1 MQIDLTTC
9 EQARQ
14 TRDPR
19 FDGRFFVGVKTTGI
33 FCRPICP
40 VRLPKAENVTF
51 FKSAAAATEGG
62 YRPCL
67 RCRPESAP
75 GTPAWCGTSTSVT
88 RALRLIHQGALD
100 QSPVS
105 ALADRLGIT
114 SRHLGRLFQQHLG
127 ASPIAVA
134 QTRRLQL
141 AKKLIDE
148 TRLSMT
154 EVAMAAGYGSIR
166 RFNDH
171 FRQVYDRSPSTL
183 RATTRPLPDDRL
195 SIRLPY
201 RTPYCW
207 ESISAFLAKRAVP
220 GVEWVSDGRWHR
232 HIKLDNQVGHIEV
245 SDCAAES
252 ALHCRLDLPTTASL
266 YTLVE
271 PLRNLFDLNAD
282 PREIAG
288 TLSRDKILKRLL
300 SDNAGIRVPGSWD
313 SFELAVRAI
322 VGQQI
327 SVSGATTVM
336 GRIAEQFG
344 TSLNGARLFPSPE
357 QLMRADPEALP
368 MPQARARAII
378 ELAGAVAGGV
388 VNLDRWVEPDAL
400 RQSLLAIKGIG
411 EWTASYIA
419 LRVLADP
426 DAFLHS
432 DLVLLKVARQL
443 YGDNNAAA
451 LLERSAD
458 WRPWRAYAGMYLWRA
473 AAQLNG

>member
-1 MQIDLTTC
+1 MEIDLTTC

-19 FDGRFFVGVKTTGI
+19 FDGRFFIGVKTTGI

-40 VRLPKAENVTF
+40 VRLPKAENVIF
-51 FKSAAAATEGG
+51 FKSAAAAIEDG

-75 GTPAWCGTSTSVT
+75 GTPAWCGSSTSVT
-88 RALRLIHQGALD
+88 RALRLIHEGALD
-100 QSPVS
+100 QSSIS

-114 SRHLGRLFQQHLG
+114 SRHLSRLFQRHLG

-134 QTRRLQL
+134 QTRRLQF
-141 AKKLIDE
+141 AKKLINE
-148 TRLSMT
+148 TSLPMT
-154 EVAMAAGYGSIR
+154 EVAMAAGYGSLR

-171 FRQVYDRSPSTL
+171 FRKVYDRPPSAL
-183 RATTRPLPDDRL
+183 RAGTRQASDGRL

-201 RTPYCW
+201 RAPYCW
-207 ESISAFLAKRAVP
+207 DSISAFLAKRAVP

-232 HIKLDNQVGHIEV
+232 HVELDGQVGHIEV
-245 SDCAAES
+245 SHSEFEPV
-252 ALHCRLDLPTTASL
+252 LQCRLDLPSTAPL

-271 PLRNLFDLNAD
+271 RIRNLFDLNAD
-282 PREIAG
+282 PLEING
-288 TLSRDKILKRLL
+288 TLAHDKTLDKLL
-300 SDNAGIRVPGSWD
+300 SENPGIRVPGSWD

-336 GRIAEQFG
+336 GRIAERFG
-344 TSLNGARLFPSPE
+344 TTVNGATLFPSPE
-357 QLMRADPEALP
+357 RLMRADPTDFP
-368 MPQARARAII
+368 MPQARARAIVD
-378 ELAGAVAGGV
+378 LASAVAGGV

-400 RQSLLAIKGIG
+400 RQSLVAIKGIG
-411 EWTASYIA
+411 EWTAGYIA
-419 LRVLADP
+419 LRVLSDP

-432 DLVLLKVARQL
+432 DLVLLKVARRL
-443 YGDNNAAA
+443 YGDQSAAA
-451 LLERSAD
+451 LLERSAG

>member
-1 MQIDLTTC
+1 MEIDLATC

-19 FDGRFFVGVKTTGI
+19 FDGRFFIGVRTTGI

-40 VRLPKAENVTF
+40 VRPPKAENVTF
-51 FKSAAAATEGG
+51 FKSAAAASEAG

-88 RALRLIHQGALD
+88 RALRLIQEGALD
-100 QSPVS
+100 QSSIS

-127 ASPIAVA
+127 ASPVAIA
-134 QTRRLQL
+134 QTRRLQF

-148 TRLSMT
+148 TNLGMT
-154 EVAMAAGYGSIR
+154 EIAMTAGYGSVR

-171 FRQVYDRSPSTL
+171 FRQVYDRPPSAL
-183 RATTRPLPDDRL
+183 RGGPRPACGGPL

-201 RTPYCW
+201 RAPYCW

-220 GVEWVSDGRWHR
+220 GVEWVNEGHWHR
-232 HIKLDNQVGHIEV
+232 HIALDGQIGHIEV
-245 SDCAAES
+245 SHCES
-252 ALHCRLDLPTTASL
+252 EPALLCRLDLPSTAPL
-266 YTLVE
+266 YALVE
-271 PLRNLFDLNAD
+271 RIRNLFDLNAD
-282 PREIAG
+282 PREING
-288 TLSRDKILKRLL
+288 VLSRDKPLKKLL
-300 SDNAGIRVPGSWD
+300 ADNPGIRVPGCWD
-313 SFELAVRAI
+313 SFEVAVRAI

-336 GRIAEQFG
+336 GRIAERFG
-344 TSLNGARLFPSPE
+344 TAVNGATLFPSPE
-357 QLMRADPEALP
+357 RLMRADPKDFP

-378 ELAGAVAGGV
+378 NLASAVAGGV
-388 VNLDRWVEPDAL
+388 VNLDRWVEPEAL
-400 RQSLLAIKGIG
+400 RQSLIAIKGIG
-411 EWTASYIA
+411 EWTAGYIA
-419 LRVLADP
+419 LRVLSDP

-443 YGDNNAAA
+443 YGDQSAAA
-451 LLERSAD
+451 LLERSTD